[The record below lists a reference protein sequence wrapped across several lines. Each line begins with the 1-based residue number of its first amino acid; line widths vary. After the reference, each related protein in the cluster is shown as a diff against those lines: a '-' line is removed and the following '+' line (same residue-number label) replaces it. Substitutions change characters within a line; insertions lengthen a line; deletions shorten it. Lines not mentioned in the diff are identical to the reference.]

1 MKWARTASD
10 IFGALSFPLA
20 IFLHLGCRVWSTG
33 WPSWSCQS
41 CPRAGLMLLYPAPQP
56 AAPRDSPIIPESELV
71 LKLSFKNKIRCGNS
85 FMLRLQYFPK
95 LPTGQNN
102 KKFILNSILLNFA
115 TGDLFLPTRVWKDS
129 CLRYIPF
136 LGQPPTS
143 PPQRGGSA
151 ASLPSPLPAC
161 TPETHL
167 DSGHHTPGNSGKE
180 REKTDSPI
188 INFPSLSPSSVYR
201 CVRRQKNKGKENP
214 RSQ

>member
-1 MKWARTASD
+1 MHSVFLWPYSSIWGAECGAQVGPAGPAGPALGPASCFS
-10 IFGALSFPLA
+10 IQ
-20 IFLHLGCRVWSTG
+20 R
-33 WPSWSCQS
+33 PS
-41 CPRAGLMLLYPAPQP
+41 P
-56 AAPRDSPIIPESELV
+56 AAPRDSSIIPESELV
-71 LKLSFKNKIRCGNS
+71 LKLSFKNKIRWGNS

-151 ASLPSPLPAC
+151 TSLPSPLPAC

-167 DSGHHTPGNSGKE
+167 DSGHPTPGNSEKE

-188 INFPSLSPSSVYR
+188 INIPSLSPSSIYR

>member
-1 MKWARTASD
+1 
-10 IFGALSFPLA
+10 
-20 IFLHLGCRVWSTG
+20 
-33 WPSWSCQS
+33 
-41 CPRAGLMLLYPAPQP
+41 
-56 AAPRDSPIIPESELV
+56 
-71 LKLSFKNKIRCGNS
+71 
-85 FMLRLQYFPK
+85 MLRLQYFPK

-129 CLRYIPF
+129 CLHYIPF

-151 ASLPSPLPAC
+151 ASLPSPLPAS

-167 DSGHHTPGNSGKE
+167 DSSHLTPGNPGKE

-188 INFPSLSPSSVYR
+188 INFPFLSPSSTPR
-201 CVRRQKNKGKENP
+201 PRPPTPPQHSAHWHREGKPLSLQLIGLGLAVPISCQSALQGGLESS
-214 RSQ
+214 SQSSAFEPEPFCHCLHTHLL

>member
-1 MKWARTASD
+1 MKWACTASD

-56 AAPRDSPIIPESELV
+56 AAPRDSSIIPESELV

-115 TGDLFLPTRVWKDS
+115 TGDLFLPTSLLSWKYLVYKENKMAATQAQGNINV
-129 CLRYIPF
+129 CL
-136 LGQPPTS
+136 
-143 PPQRGGSA
+143 
-151 ASLPSPLPAC
+151 
-161 TPETHL
+161 
-167 DSGHHTPGNSGKE
+167 GNSG
-180 REKTDSPI
+180 
-188 INFPSLSPSSVYR
+188 
-201 CVRRQKNKGKENP
+201 G
-214 RSQ
+214 